1 MYIFKNPGQEGK
13 EAKYLIHIY
22 LGSFTDVLW
31 QWFCKIGPD
40 Q

>member
-1 MYIFKNPGQEGK
+1 MYIFKNLGQEGK
-13 EAKYLIHIY
+13 EAKYLIRIY